1 MLILAPVKAQP
12 PAFEHQDSLI
22 RYLVFIQSDTH
33 EGNATEA
40 YFAALYLQTTQFI
53 DRMCDQSRFK
63 DADFVRKMM
72 LDFGNRFAFAVYYKD
87 SLTQLPEPWKDAF
100 YGRKKPLTETQK
112 LTLAI
117 NAHVNYDLP
126 ESLFSLYPLGSI
138 RHLYGDFKQI
148 DEIFDSIGIAFY
160 QRVIGIYPWNEREI
174 RVLNRSM
181 KGSMK
186 FGSWSRKRVFNLAEK
201 YAKGDKK
208 KKGRIIKRKNR
219 RANQIS
225 GLLSNPKGLLKRSFH
240 ILQKTEFVQPQENIN
255 RWFGT

>member
-53 DRMCDQSRFK
+53 DQMCDQSRFK

-87 SLTQLPEPWKDAF
+87 SLSRLPEPWKDAF
-100 YGRKKPLTETQK
+100 YGRKNPLTETQK

-117 NAHVNYDLP
+117 NAHINHDLP

-138 RHLYGDFKQI
+138 RHLYRDFNQI
-148 DEIFDSIGIAFY
+148 DEIFDSIGLAIY
-160 QRVIGIYPWNEREI
+160 QRVIGIYPWNEREM
-174 RVLNRSM
+174 RVLKRSM

-186 FGSWSRKRVFNLAEK
+186 FASWSRKRVFKLAEK
-201 YAKGDKK
+201 YAKGDEKK
-208 KKGRIIKRKNR
+208 KVRIIKRKNR